1 MSISKQTLTEIN
13 DLISKDEFVERRKVS
28 TLIVGRIYV
37 IKKINCMATR
47 FGKSIV
53 VTLYDPTENATFES
67 FLPKRVV
74 ETLTDD
80 TVEKMN
86 KASGQ
91 YSLTYLGQSS
101 NVVAGGNS
109 RALLNFGCL

>member
-13 DLISKDEFVERRKVS
+13 DLISKDEFFERRKIS
-28 TLIVGRIYV
+28 TLTVGKIYV
-37 IKKINCMATR
+37 IKKINSVATR
-47 FGKSIV
+47 FGNSIV
-53 VTLYDPTENATFES
+53 VTLHDATDNATFET

-74 ETLTDD
+74 ETLSED
-80 TVEKMN
+80 TIETMN

-101 NVVAGGNS
+101 NVIAGGNS